1 MTKLYISMYHYTR
14 DLQHS
19 RYPGIKGLDISLFRQ
34 QIEFLKNN
42 FSIITMEQ
50 VIEAVENKTELP
62 EKALLLTFDDGYID
76 NYLYALPI
84 LEEFGV
90 QGSFFIPGKTFATH
104 QLLDVNK
111 IHYILACGKIC
122 DIFEDVK
129 REMDFYRGGIEFDY
143 APTDELLNKYAVANR
158 FDTKETV
165 FVKRMLQFALPEKLR
180 NIISSK
186 LFAKYV
192 GLTEEQLAYELYMTE
207 DQIRT
212 MKRHGMYIG
221 IHGYDH
227 YWLGNL
233 EVGQMQR
240 DIDMALDALDEF
252 IDRKCWVINYPYG
265 NYNQDVLEYIHKRGA
280 CIGLTTKVRVAD
292 IGKDC
297 ALELPRLDCNDFP
310 PKSENYLEMGN
321 L

>member
-1 MTKLYISMYHYTR
+1 M
-14 DLQHS
+14 
-19 RYPGIKGLDISLFRQ
+19 
-34 QIEFLKNN
+34 
-42 FSIITMEQ
+42 
-50 VIEAVENKTELP
+50 
-62 EKALLLTFDDGYID
+62 
-76 NYLYALPI
+76 
-84 LEEFGV
+84 
-90 QGSFFIPGKTFATH
+90 
-104 QLLDVNK
+104 
-111 IHYILACGKIC
+111 
-122 DIFEDVK
+122 
-129 REMDFYRGGIEFDY
+129 
-143 APTDELLNKYAVANR
+143 LNKYAVANR